1 VNDARSRAKVD
12 ATPDANLAVM
22 ADAVVAAVS
31 AAKWP
36 TATAVC
42 PAKVDVAVKVAV
54 KAAQM
59 DEVRAAPNCVTA
71 KSALRGANATSV
83 HRATVA
89 AKAVTTA
96 KSMAAAMPHPN

>member
-1 VNDARSRAKVD
+1 MDAKQG
-12 ATPDANLAVM
+12 ANLAVM
-22 ADAVVAAVS
+22 AAAVVAAVS

-36 TATAVC
+36 TATAEC
-42 PAKVDVAVKVAV
+42 PAKVGVAVKVAV

-59 DEVRAAPNCVTA
+59 DEVRAVVRAAPNCVTA

-96 KSMAAAMPHPN
+96 KLKAAAMPCLN